1 MVSETKLTIMLFL
14 GYSER
19 DRPRKLN
26 SFLMILGV
34 IQDIQVQFKHI
45 VGKPMWSCHGLPR

>member
-1 MVSETKLTIMLFL
+1 MVCETKLTIMLFL